1 MLAFLKY
8 YNILLT
14 SQELQL
20 QVAQP
25 RVSFAKPKG
34 QTLVHVKGGQK
45 GAASVDGALVG
56 GVAVP
61 AAVVVDVITPG
72 FVGCLVLKI
81 TSRVNIGGGGASP
94 KN

>member
-1 MLAFLKY
+1 M
-8 YNILLT
+8 LT
-14 SQELQL
+14 SHELQL
-20 QVAQP
+20 QVVQP

-61 AAVVVDVITPG
+61 AAVGVGVITPG
-72 FVGCLVLKI
+72 LVGCLVLKI

-94 KN
+94 KINLKNHI